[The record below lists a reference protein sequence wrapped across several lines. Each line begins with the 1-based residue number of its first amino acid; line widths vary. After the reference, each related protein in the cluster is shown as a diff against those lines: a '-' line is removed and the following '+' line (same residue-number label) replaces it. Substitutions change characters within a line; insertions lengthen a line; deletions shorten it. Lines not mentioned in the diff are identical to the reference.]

1 MCALALLEMVIMS
14 HSGRGNVKW
23 KSRENEG
30 FFSDAC

>member
-23 KSRENEG
+23 KSRENKRV
-30 FFSDAC
+30 FF